1 MAVYKK
7 YDYRGYVI
15 TEMPDGYFIVNDT
28 EFYSFDDACNWVDE
42 LLDYAPLTT
51 DPNPVPE
58 LHLYHIFYV
67 TKSYDC
73 GYDEYIQAYSE
84 DEAIRYLKRKHRDIA
99 YIADCYE
106 VD

>member
-1 MAVYKK
+1 MMNE

-15 TEMPDGYFIVNDT
+15 TVLPNGYAIVHGIT
-28 EFYSFDDACNWVDE
+28 FESYDDACDWVDYE
-42 LLDYAPLTT
+42 VDGPITYN
-51 DPNPVPE
+51 PNPVPE

-67 TKSYDC
+67 TKAYNQ

-84 DEAIRYLKRKHRDIA
+84 NEALRYLKRRHRDIA
-99 YIADCYE
+99 YIADVYE

>member
-1 MAVYKK
+1 MAE

-15 TEMPDGYFIVNDT
+15 TVLPNGYAIVHGIT
-28 EFYSFDDACNWVDE
+28 FESYDDACDWVDYE
-42 LLDYAPLTT
+42 VDGPITYN
-51 DPNPVPE
+51 PNPVPE

-67 TKSYDC
+67 TKAYNQ

-84 DEAIRYLKRKHRDIA
+84 NEAIRYLKRKHRDIA
-99 YIADCYE
+99 YIADVYE